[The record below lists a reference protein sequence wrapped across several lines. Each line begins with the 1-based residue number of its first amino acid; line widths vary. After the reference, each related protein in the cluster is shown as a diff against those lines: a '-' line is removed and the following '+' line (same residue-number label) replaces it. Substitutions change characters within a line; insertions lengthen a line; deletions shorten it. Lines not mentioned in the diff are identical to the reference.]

1 MFVECRWK
9 SNVNLT
15 ADSLARCAK
24 WWDSLKRISQQ
35 IRCDCVKCEW
45 RMKLNS
51 HLLCWAKHLKLVEVH
66 DSCVVCLLTSTMHSD
81 LDDWGMFNNNICAWI
96 ASGLLVETLVK
107 QNVTREI
114 EDSRVTRRVV
124 WWNTHTWRHF
134 YVLHALPSSH
144 VNFEALKFQFPHAAM
159 QHSCMQK
166 IDGT

>member
-66 DSCVVCLLTSTMHSD
+66 DSCAVCLLTSTMHSD

-96 ASGLLVETLVK
+96 ASGLLVEALVK

-114 EDSRVTRRVV
+114 EDSRVTRRVK

-134 YVLHALPSSH
+134 YVPEALPSSH